1 MTINRWHLLVSGK
14 VQGVYYRASTE
25 QKARELGLTGWV
37 RNLPDGRVEIVAEG
51 EPLQLKALHEWC
63 HEGPERAVVDEV
75 AAQELPATQEF
86 TDFRATH

>member
-37 RNLPDGRVEIVAEG
+37 RNLPDGRVEIMAEEDCG
-51 EPLQLKALHEWC
+51 GKGRGMDVETSFSYL
-63 HEGPERAVVDEV
+63 
-75 AAQELPATQEF
+75 
-86 TDFRATH
+86 